1 MTEVAK
7 KALVAVAVL
16 ALIGVLAVVAAS
28 TILNIGP
35 FQKPSDVQDA
45 VPREG
50 KYGIYVLD
58 LATEKVRLVYST
70 DDEIYTSALRLNA
83 QGETL
88 VFAQKTDGS
97 SDESTEIFTIDVD
110 SQNLRRLTDN
120 GYWDVYP
127 AWSPDGTRIAFL
139 SQRES
144 DFDIYMMNA
153 DGSGEQLFYDSGL
166 HDGDIDWAGDTI
178 VFTSGFKI
186 WSIKDDGTGVTQ
198 VTNPA
203 GVGQWGQANL
213 PIGDYDPRL
222 RSDGL
227 KVVFERLEDPE
238 SVHGDYNIFSVN
250 IDGTDETRLTST
262 GYAQG
267 LASWSHTGDRIVY
280 GVAAVG
286 EEGKY
291 DMYLMDSDGSNNRNI
306 TPEYFASDF
315 LCYSPMF
322 SLDDSEIY
330 FIGQWYG

>member
-1 MTEVAK
+1 LAK
-7 KALVAVAVL
+7 KAVVAIAVV
-16 ALIGVLAVVAAS
+16 ALIAVLAVVAAS
-28 TILNIGP
+28 NLLNIGP
-35 FQKPSDVQDA
+35 LQETPDS
-45 VPREG
+45 VPHEG
-50 KYGIYVLD
+50 KFGIYVLD
-58 LATEKVRLVYST
+58 PATEKVKLLYST
-70 DDEIYTSALRLNA
+70 DNEIYTSALRLNN
-83 QGETL
+83 QGKL

-110 SQNLRRLTDN
+110 GQNLKRLTDN

-127 AWSPDGTRIAFL
+127 AWSQDGTQIAFL

-153 DGSGEQLFYDSGL
+153 DGTGEHLFYDSGL
-166 HDGDIDWAGDTI
+166 HDGDIDWVGDII

-186 WSIKDDGTGVTQ
+186 WSIKDDGSGLMQ

-203 GVGQWGQANL
+203 DAGQWGNANL

-222 RSDGL
+222 RADGL

-238 SVHGDYNIFSVN
+238 SNHGDYDIFSVN
-250 IDGTDETRLTST
+250 VDGTEETQLTST

-267 LASWSHTGDRIVY
+267 LASWSHAGDRIVY
-280 GVAAVG
+280 GVAAIG

-291 DMYLMDSDGSNNRNI
+291 DIYMMEADGSDNHSI

-330 FIGQWYG
+330 FIGQWYE

>member
-1 MTEVAK
+1 VIAVAK
-7 KALVAVAVL
+7 KAVVAIAAL
-16 ALIGVLAVVAAS
+16 ALIIVLAIGAAS
-28 TILNIGP
+28 TLLKREANQTP
-35 FQKPSDVQDA
+35 DTQDA
-45 VPREG
+45 VPHEG
-50 KYGIYVLD
+50 KYGIYVLN
-58 LATEKVRLVYST
+58 LATEKVKLLYST
-70 DDEIYTSALRLNA
+70 DNEIYTSALRLNN
-83 QGETL
+83 QGKL
-88 VFAQKTDGS
+88 VFAQKIDGEN
-97 SDESTEIFTIDVD
+97 DENTEIFTVD
-110 SQNLRRLTDN
+110 ADGGNLKRLTDN

-127 AWSPDGTRIAFL
+127 VWSPDGTRIAFL

-153 DGSGEQLFYDSGL
+153 DGTGEHLFYDSGS

-186 WSIKDDGTGVTQ
+186 WSIKDDGTELTQ

-203 GVGQWGQANL
+203 DAGQWGSANL

-238 SVHGDYNIFSVN
+238 SAHGGYNLFSVN
-250 IDGTDETRLTST
+250 VDGTEETRLTST
-262 GYAQG
+262 NYAQG
-267 LASWSHTGDRIVY
+267 LASWSHSGDRIVY
-280 GVAAVG
+280 GVAAIG
-286 EEGKY
+286 DEGKY
-291 DMYLMDSDGSNNRNI
+291 DMYMMDADGSDNHSI

-322 SLDDSEIY
+322 SLDDSEVY

>member
-1 MTEVAK
+1 MAK
-7 KALVAVAVL
+7 KALAAIAVL
-16 ALIGVLAVVAAS
+16 ALIAVLVLVVAG
-28 TILNIGP
+28 TFLNTETN
-35 FQKPSDVQDA
+35 QQTSDAQDT
-45 VPREG
+45 VPHEG

-58 LATEKVRLVYST
+58 LATENVKMLYST
-70 DDEIYTSALRLNA
+70 DNEIYTSALRLNV
-83 QGETL
+83 GGNL
-88 VFAQKTDGS
+88 VFAQKIDGVN
-97 SDESTEIFTIDVD
+97 DENTEIFTIDVNG
-110 SQNLRRLTDN
+110 QNLKRLTDN
-120 GYWDVYP
+120 TYWDLYP
-127 AWSPDGTRIAFL
+127 TWSPDGTHVAFL
-139 SQRES
+139 SKRDS
-144 DFDIYMMNA
+144 DFDIYIMNA
-153 DGSGEQLFYDSGL
+153 DGSDQHLFYDSGS
-166 HDGDIDWAGDTI
+166 HDADIDWAGDTI